1 MEENKQNSLIPGG
14 EIVLYQTEDG
24 KTKIEVRLENETVWL
39 TLNQIAELFQKAKS
53 TISEHI
59 SNIYKEEEL
68 PRDATVRNFRT
79 VQTEKNRSVTRD
91 LEHYNLDVI
100 ISVGYR
106 VKSLQGT
113 KFRIWATQR
122 LKEYLIKGFTLDDE
136 RLKEGGY
143 LNKYFEELLERIR
156 DIRTSEK
163 NFYYKV
169 REIYALSAD
178 YDNNAL
184 LTRKFFATIQ
194 NKFHWAVHQ
203 NTAAE
208 LISKR
213 ADASKPNMGLTSWRG
228 PKIRKHDVTVAKNYL
243 SYDEIKQLN
252 LLVEQFLAFAESQA
266 HQRKVMYM
274 KDWIKKLNDILII
287 NEREILESPGKL
299 TKNEADDFAHAEFEK
314 YKLLEQKK
322 EIENLENL
330 TKQVKKLS
338 SKSNKK
344 KN

>member
-14 EIVLYQTEDG
+14 EIILYQTEDG

-68 PRDATVRNFRT
+68 PREATVRNFRT

-169 REIYALSAD
+169 REIYSLSAD
-178 YDNNAL
+178 YDPKAEM
-184 LTRKFFATIQ
+184 TQKFFATVQ

-213 ADASKPNMGLTSWRG
+213 ADAAKPNMGLTSWRG

-344 KN
+344 K